1 MICLSFMFLFAS
13 RRRHTIC
20 ALVTGVQTCAL
31 PIFNIDDDAETIR
44 RQLTEAPHSFFP
56 ICRGSLDEVIGI
68 GRATDLL
75 ADLYTVGQV
84 RRNRL
89 RDPIIVHAS
98 IGTLRLMATLKPSR
112 GTLVLVPEEFGPIYG
127 HFTPIDAFQALP
139 GKYP

>member
-68 GRATDLL
+68 GRATDLV
-75 ADLYTVGQV
+75 ADLITAGKV
-84 RRNRL
+84 RRKRL
-89 RDPIIVHAS
+89 RDPLIVHEH
-98 IGTLRLMATLKPSR
+98 IGILRLLATLTRPRSQ
-112 GTLVLVPEEFGPIYG
+112 LVLV
-127 HFTPIDAFQALP
+127 AAVLRSA
-139 GKYP
+139 